1 MIISCDD
8 HKLSLHCMLGAA
20 LEVVDEKYFGLD
32 VEMRC

>member
-8 HKLSLHCMLGAA
+8 HTLSLHCMLGAA
-20 LEVVDEKYFGLD
+20 LEDVENYFGLD